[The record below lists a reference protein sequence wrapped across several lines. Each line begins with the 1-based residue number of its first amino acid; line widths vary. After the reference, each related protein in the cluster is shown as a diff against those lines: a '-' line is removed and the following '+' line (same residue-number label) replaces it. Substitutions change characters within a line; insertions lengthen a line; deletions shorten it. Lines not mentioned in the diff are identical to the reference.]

1 MALGAVAS
9 VAAVAALL
17 REAQLPDRFA
27 EWDDELRWEEVH
39 QLAQLSNMTHKD
51 PRLVARW
58 FDCHQYT
65 GALVDRHLPQV
76 SNHYFV
82 HVGHLPGEEH
92 RRVHHVA
99 IRGTVSLADLGIDL
113 KTRQVFDEE
122 CGCMFHAGFKEV
134 ADAVIEDLEAF
145 LEPGAEVK
153 LAGHS
158 LGGAAAVIVAAK
170 LKLRG
175 HNIVK
180 VMTFGAP
187 MVTDAAGAA
196 VLRDLLPVMRVTH
209 ERDPVPLTP
218 LESGSLTSVAAVK
231 LLPKPGNGGG
241 GGGRH
246 GDGDQKNPPTVRQDS
261 AVDEDRVLQSE
272 EEAEGVE
279 EWETAGLEEVGGM
292 AWFEGGVV
300 LEAGV
305 EGGEIA
311 DGSRM
316 AAGGGG
322 GSRGGSE
329 ESGVGSE
336 ETGVGTEDAA
346 GGEGLRVKPSQAYSH
361 FGSQVVLLR
370 RKKCLECFREETAA
384 TASTLKRF
392 MSSMSVP
399 VPLGDDRRKGQ
410 PCQHNPSRG
419 TTYYDPMGEDGC
431 LFDSPWLR
439 LSHPNYTHR
448 MNHYENEV
456 ADRLQH
462 HLLHS
467 GTPRSGSSSSP
478 AVIRTSGISASGGGG
493 GGRIISA
500 SSGET
505 SEDVVGR
512 DARPGEVAAGS
523 VRCDAR

>member
-1 MALGAVAS
+1 
-9 VAAVAALL
+9 
-17 REAQLPDRFA
+17 
-27 EWDDELRWEEVH
+27 
-39 QLAQLSNMTHKD
+39 
-51 PRLVARW
+51 
-58 FDCHQYT
+58 
-65 GALVDRHLPQV
+65 
-76 SNHYFV
+76 
-82 HVGHLPGEEH
+82 
-92 RRVHHVA
+92 
-99 IRGTVSLADLGIDL
+99 
-113 KTRQVFDEE
+113 
-122 CGCMFHAGFKEV
+122 MFHAGFKEV

-170 LKLRG
+170 LKMRG

-196 VLRDLLPVMRVTH
+196 ILRDLLPVMRVTH

-231 LLPKPGNGGG
+231 LLPKPGKGG
-241 GGGRH
+241 GGGRQ
-246 GDGDQKNPPTVRQDS
+246 GDGDQKIPATVLQDS
-261 AVDEDRVLQSE
+261 KVEEDRVLQDE

-300 LEAGV
+300 VEAGV
-305 EGGEIA
+305 EGGEIV

-316 AAGGGG
+316 AAEEGG
-322 GSRGGSE
+322 GS
-329 ESGVGSE
+329 SGGSE
-336 ETGVGTEDAA
+336 ETGVGTENAPGDK
-346 GGEGLRVKPSQAYSH
+346 GLRVKPSQAYSH

-370 RKKCLECFREETAA
+370 RRKCLECFREETAA

-392 MSSMSVP
+392 VSSMSVP
-399 VPLGDDRRKGQ
+399 VPLGDGRRKGR

-419 TTYYDPMGEDGC
+419 TTYYDPKGEDGC

-448 MNHYENEV
+448 MNHYENEI

-467 GTPRSGSSSSP
+467 GTPSSGSSSSP

-493 GGRIISA
+493 GGIIGA
-500 SSGET
+500 SGGET
-505 SEDVVGR
+505 SEVAGR
-512 DARPGEVAAGS
+512 DARPGELAAGS
-523 VRCDAR
+523 VRCDVR

>member
-1 MALGAVAS
+1 
-9 VAAVAALL
+9 
-17 REAQLPDRFA
+17 
-27 EWDDELRWEEVH
+27 
-39 QLAQLSNMTHKD
+39 
-51 PRLVARW
+51 
-58 FDCHQYT
+58 
-65 GALVDRHLPQV
+65 QV

-196 VLRDLLPVMRVTH
+196 ILRDLLPVMRVTH

-241 GGGRH
+241 GGRQC
-246 GDGDQKNPPTVRQDS
+246 DGDQKSPAKVLQDS
-261 AVDEDRVLQSE
+261 KVDEDRVLQNE
-272 EEAEGVE
+272 EEMEGVE
-279 EWETAGLEEVGGM
+279 EWETAGVEEAEGM
-292 AWFEGGVV
+292 AWLEGGVV
-300 LEAGV
+300 VEAGV
-305 EGGEIA
+305 EGGEIV

-316 AAGGGG
+316 AAEEGG
-322 GSRGGSE
+322 GSSGS
-329 ESGVGSE
+329 SE
-336 ETGVGTEDAA
+336 ETGVGTEDAP
-346 GGEGLRVKPSQAYSH
+346 GDEGLRMKPSQAYSH

-392 MSSMSVP
+392 ISSMSVP
-399 VPLGDDRRKGQ
+399 VPLGDDRRKGR
-410 PCQHNPSRG
+410 PCQHNPSRA
-419 TTYYDPMGEDGC
+419 TTYYDPKGEDG
-431 LFDSPWLR
+431 
-439 LSHPNYTHR
+439 
-448 MNHYENEV
+448 
-456 ADRLQH
+456 
-462 HLLHS
+462 
-467 GTPRSGSSSSP
+467 
-478 AVIRTSGISASGGGG
+478 
-493 GGRIISA
+493 
-500 SSGET
+500 
-505 SEDVVGR
+505 
-512 DARPGEVAAGS
+512 
-523 VRCDAR
+523 